1 MVKTNFH
8 THTKRCQ
15 HAEGEDIEY
24 IQEAINAGF
33 TILGFSDHAP
43 HPDNRFGLR
52 MKYSELDEYIKSM
65 KKLKKQ
71 FQNQIQLRIGLEI
84 EYDPQK
90 LAYYEQLINEKGIDY
105 LALGQHIYVSDQGEY
120 INTYFLKD
128 TNQYIGYAKSIEQ
141 ALATG
146 CFAFVAHPDLM
157 FLNNLEWDDN
167 CEQASRI
174 IIEAAKRHKIPL
186 EFNANGLRRGIQEYR
201 DGARYPYPHFKFW
214 KMVAKNQ
221 IPVLINS
228 DAHHPSNINDE
239 YVFNA
244 NKIAL
249 ELNLN
254 VINDYK

>member
-15 HAEGEDIEY
+15 HAGGEDIEY

-43 HPDNRFGLR
+43 YPDNRFGLR
-52 MKYSELDEYIKSM
+52 MNYSELDEYIQSM
-65 KKLKKQ
+65 KKLRKQ

-105 LALGQHIYVSDQGEY
+105 LALGQHIYISDEGEY
-120 INTYFLKD
+120 INTYFLKN
-128 TNQYIGYAKSIEQ
+128 TNQYIEYAKSIEQ

-146 CFAFVAHPDLM
+146 YFAFVAHPDLM

-174 IIEAAKRHKIPL
+174 IIQAAKRYKIPL
-186 EFNANGLRRGIQEYR
+186 EFNANGLRRGIQEYM

-214 KMVAKNQ
+214 KIAAKNK
-221 IPVLINS
+221 ISVLINS
-228 DAHHPSNINDE
+228 DAHQPSNINDE
-239 YVFNA
+239 YVSNA
-244 NKIAL
+244 HKLAL

-254 VINDYK
+254 VIDDYK